1 MRILRTVCEIIYRK
15 YGINT
20 ESTNG
25 NSPGGAVSLL
35 CKMRRLYLIS
45 CGDRIS

>member
-1 MRILRTVCEIIYRK
+1 MRILAVCEIIYRK

-25 NSPGGAVSLL
+25 NSPGGAVSLFR
-35 CKMRRLYLIS
+35 KRMRW
-45 CGDRIS
+45 